1 MIRPGFTDPVKE
13 SQSCFRAVLEAMS
26 RPGRIQE
33 AGTQEAG
40 GGLTPPEGLHPAT
53 AAVLLTLADAETP
66 LWQDAGAGVAEWL
79 RFHAGC
85 PLVAAPEEAAFLL
98 ATGAPPALETL
109 ELGSE
114 EEPQAGATL
123 ILQVAAL
130 EAAPGLILEGP
141 GIAQRHELRV
151 SGLPAGFWAAR
162 ARLRPLFPRGL
173 DLILCAGTRL
183 AALPRTT
190 RVTEG

>member
-1 MIRPGFTDPVKE
+1 MMQPGFTDPVLDA
-13 SQSCFRAVLEAMS
+13 QSCFRAVLEAMS
-26 RPGRIQE
+26 RPGLVQP
-33 AGTQEAG
+33 AGA
-40 GGLTPPEGLHPAT
+40 GLTPPGPLAPAT

-66 LWQDAGAGVAEWL
+66 IWQDAGDAAAEWL

-85 PLVAAPEEAAFLL
+85 PLVEAPAQAAFLL
-98 ATGAPPALETL
+98 ATGAPPSLDSLALGTD
-109 ELGSE
+109 

-130 EAAPGLILEGP
+130 EQAPGLTLSGP
-141 GIAQRHELRV
+141 GIEHTHALRV
-151 SGLPAGFWAAR
+151 DGLPPGFWAAR
-162 ARLRPLFPRGL
+162 EKLRPLFPRGI